1 MSGFELKDA
10 FTGIGLVV
18 AVCGWEYSRW
28 KDRRHELFKERLK
41 RRLDMHDSA
50 FEAFLP
56 FTNAKD
62 GRPEVDAD
70 KLEKART
77 KIQLYGHEDEI
88 AAYERFVSRL
98 NAGDVD
104 GVNSSL
110 GQLIPLMVAKL
121 RNELGYK

>member
-1 MSGFELKDA
+1 MSGFEFKDA
-10 FTGIGLVV
+10 FTGIGLII

-28 KDRRHELFKERLK
+28 KDRKHELFKERLK

-62 GRPEVDAD
+62 GKPDIDAD
-70 KLEKART
+70 KLSIART

-88 AAYERFVSRL
+88 AAYELFVSRL
-98 NAGDVD
+98 TAKDID

-110 GQLIPLMVAKL
+110 GQLIPLMVTRL
-121 RNELGYK
+121 RKELGY